1 MEKKNNNNS
10 LKIVLFGPESTGK
23 TELAQAL
30 AKHYQTSWVLEYA
43 RYYLE
48 NKFPEIINAESICAE
63 EDILP
68 IVSGQIALENA
79 ENQLNKNVVF
89 LDTNPLETSV
99 YVKYYFNKSYDW
111 LEKIVSERHYDLYLL
126 TDLSVAWQPDLLRD
140 RPNDR
145 ENLFAIFKNE
155 LQIRNLPYK
164 IITNIGEKRTNL
176 AISIVDNFLLQKK
189 M

>member
-1 MEKKNNNNS
+1 MEKKSSKS
-10 LKIVLFGPESTGK
+10 LNVVLFGPESTGK

-30 AKHYQTSWVLEYA
+30 AKHYQTSWIPEYA

-48 NKFPEIINAESICAE
+48 NKFPEILNAESICTE

-68 IVSGQIALENA
+68 IVSGQVALEDA
-79 ENQLNKNVVF
+79 ENQIYKPILF
-89 LDTNPLETSV
+89 LDTNPLETVV
-99 YVKYYFNKSYDW
+99 YVKYYFNKKYDW
-111 LEKIVSERHYDLYLL
+111 LEKIVQERHYDLYLL
-126 TDLSVAWQPDLLRD
+126 TDLSVEWQPDLLRD

-145 ENLFAIFKNE
+145 QTLFDLFKKE
-155 LQIRNLPYK
+155 LETRSLPYK
-164 IITNIGEKRTNL
+164 IVTEIGEKRTNL